1 LAAADNSRTIWY
13 MITDSSVEIDAP
25 ADVVW
30 DVFSD
35 VERWP
40 EWTDS
45 VDRLV
50 ALDGPELA
58 MGRRFEIQQPKLP
71 LLVWTV
77 SEVEPGRTWTWEQR
91 TPGNRT
97 SATHWVDPLEDD
109 RTRVRQRIDQRGP
122 LGVLVGL
129 VLRRLTQRYL
139 EMEGVGLK
147 AQSEARRGA
156 PPA

>member
-1 LAAADNSRTIWY
+1 

-25 ADVVW
+25 AEVVW
-30 DVFSD
+30 DVFAD
-35 VERWP
+35 VEGWP
-40 EWTDS
+40 AWTDS

-58 MGRRFEIQQPKLP
+58 MGRRFEIVQPKLP
-71 LLVWTV
+71 KLVWTV
-77 SEVEPGRTWTWEQR
+77 TEVKRGASWTWEQH

-97 SATHWVDPLEDD
+97 SATHWVDRLGDG

-129 VLRRLTQRYL
+129 AMRRLTRRYL

-147 AQSEARRGA
+147 SASEARHGA